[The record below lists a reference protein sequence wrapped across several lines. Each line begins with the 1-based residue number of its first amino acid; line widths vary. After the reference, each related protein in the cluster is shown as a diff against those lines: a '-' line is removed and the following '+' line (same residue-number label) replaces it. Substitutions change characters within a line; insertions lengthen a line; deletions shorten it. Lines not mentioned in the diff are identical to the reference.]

1 MKRQL
6 NGLARRPISLAA
18 ILAAPL
24 MLALLPVSAVSLPT
38 EETEDPPG
46 KVAFVA
52 QACNLC
58 HEVSGEGI
66 ERKSKS
72 DKLEGRDM
80 TGIGTEF
87 DREFAKAYILRE
99 AAMEDGS
106 KHKKPFKG
114 TDEELE
120 AILDWLATL

>member
-1 MKRQL
+1 
-6 NGLARRPISLAA
+6 GA

-24 MLALLPVSAVSLPT
+24 MLALLPVTAVPVPA
-38 EETEDPPG
+38 EETVDPPG
-46 KVAFVA
+46 KVAFLA
-52 QACNLC
+52 DGCNLC

-72 DKLEGRDM
+72 DKMMGRDM
-80 TGIGTEF
+80 TGIGEDY

-99 AAMEDGS
+99 AAMEDGT